1 MKENYTVKTLEELS
15 SLSKK
20 ILEDYPDKRIFIFH
34 GDLGSGKTSL
44 IKELIKSLQI
54 QDEVSSPTFSIVNE
68 YTKEDSPVYH
78 FDLYRINDVEELEEI
93 GFFEYLDSGNYIF
106 IEWPELIE
114 AYIDLPYIEI
124 NMEILEDNNRNVII
138 LEH

>member
-44 IKELIKSLQI
+44 IKELIKNLHI

-68 YTKEDSPVYH
+68 YIKDDSPIYH
-78 FDLYRINDVEELEEI
+78 FDLYRINDFEELEEI

-114 AYIDLPYIEI
+114 DYIDLPYIEI
-124 NMEILEDNNRNVII
+124 NMDILEDNNRNVII